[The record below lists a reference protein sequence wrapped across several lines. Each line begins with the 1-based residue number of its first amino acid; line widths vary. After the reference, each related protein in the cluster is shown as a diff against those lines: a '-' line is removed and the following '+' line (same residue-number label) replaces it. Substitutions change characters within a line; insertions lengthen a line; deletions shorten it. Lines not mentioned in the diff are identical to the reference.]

1 MEATETAP
9 TGEWIKRWY
18 IYTMEYYPAV
28 KSNEIG
34 PFVETRMDLETV
46 TPSEVSQIV
55 KNNYHT
61 LRHMGGM

>member
-1 MEATETAP
+1 
-9 TGEWIKRWY
+9 
-18 IYTMEYYPAV
+18 MEYYPAV

-46 TPSEVSQIV
+46 TPSEVSQKV